1 MSKLRVAASIIAISQ
16 LVLGVAFLFFPSF
29 MYNLMGIQIPTQGV
43 NYILGMLSARLL
55 VYGVVLFIIQS
66 DLPRH
71 RLWLDGMMGIQ
82 LIDLAAGLYYT
93 GVGAVAFAD
102 AAFPMVNAAIFL
114 IALAV
119 LRPSASPKAIGQAR
133 HA

>member
-1 MSKLRVAASIIAISQ
+1 MTKLRVVATIIAISQ

-29 MYNLMGIQIPTQGV
+29 MYTLMGIQIPTQGV

-55 VYGVVLFIIQS
+55 VYGVAMFIIQS

-71 RLWLDGMMGIQ
+71 RLWLDGMIMIQ
-82 LIDLAAGLYYT
+82 AIDLAAGLYYA
-93 GVGAVAFAD
+93 GIGAVPFAD
-102 AAFPMVNAAIFL
+102 AAFPMANATIFL

-119 LRPSASPKAIGQAR
+119 LRPASKSEPVGQMR